1 MGAMLSPL
9 AFLLIVGGVAL
20 IAMVAIA
27 VIGRSARRELDR
39 RYMAH

>member
-1 MGAMLSPL
+1 MVSPL

-20 IAMVAIA
+20 IAVIA
-27 VIGRSARRELDR
+27 VAVVGRSARRELDR